1 MQDTGVTKA
10 PPCWTYINRHKTD
23 KIMRTLFIIPL
34 VLMSLVSFQS
44 WGETID
50 DIVLRDGL
58 IYPKFSE
65 TPFSGNISGM
75 AEGQVKNGLKE
86 GLWIFWWEN
95 GQLGAKGL
103 FVKSREEGYWIHYL
117 EDGTLNKHLT
127 GTYRHGI
134 NVSD

>member
-1 MQDTGVTKA
+1 M
-10 PPCWTYINRHKTD
+10 
-23 KIMRTLFIIPL
+23 
-34 VLMSLVSFQS
+34 
-44 WGETID
+44 GETID

-58 IYPKFSE
+58 IYAKFSE

-127 GTYRHGI
+127 GTYRHGVK
-134 NVSD
+134 VSD